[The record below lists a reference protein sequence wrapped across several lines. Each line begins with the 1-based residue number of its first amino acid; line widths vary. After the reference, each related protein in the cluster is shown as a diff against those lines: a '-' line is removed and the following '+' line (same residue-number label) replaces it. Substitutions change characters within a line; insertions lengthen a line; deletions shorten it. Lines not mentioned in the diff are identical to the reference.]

1 MLVNIKM
8 LVNFKNILTSEINQH
23 IIETYQQLILQKR
36 KKEASK
42 MKTKKEKKTVIVATG
57 RRLTKEEIQNFE
69 RDNPGYRLCFRLRHP
84 DFPLWFSIGS
94 LIASIMILLLSIIMP
109 LVKFL

>member
-1 MLVNIKM
+1 
-8 LVNFKNILTSEINQH
+8 
-23 IIETYQQLILQKR
+23 
-36 KKEASK
+36 

-57 RRLTKEEIQNFE
+57 CRLTKEEIKNFE

-94 LIASIMILLLSIIMP
+94 LIASIMVFLLSIIMP
-109 LVKFL
+109 IIRIIW